1 MASWEPL
8 HKRRRVG
15 DRHLKVH
22 VGEADVASDP
32 RASLAADTRYS
43 VEPASLVPRR
53 GAGCAVASCHKLSA
67 TAAPARRQR

>member
-1 MASWEPL
+1 MGRPCIRDDFDAP
-8 HKRRRVG
+8 RVG

-43 VEPASLVPRR
+43 VGPAWLVPRR
-53 GAGCAVASCHKLSA
+53 GAGCAVVAEHVKLS
-67 TAAPARRQR
+67 